1 MEYRKLPDTDIQ
13 ISVLAQG
20 CWSFA
25 GDDYW
30 GPQDDRDSIA
40 TVHSALAEGVNFFD
54 TAESY
59 GDGHSESVLGRAL
72 EDRRLRRTQI
82 AGKDSRFRRL
92 QLRST
97 RAKGA
102 HASRRFNLIEDDLAN

>member
-30 GPQDDRDSIA
+30 APQDDRDSIA
-40 TVHSALAEGVNFFD
+40 TVHSALEEGVNFFD
-54 TAESY
+54 
-59 GDGHSESVLGRAL
+59 RK
-72 EDRRLRRTQI
+72 LRR
-82 AGKDSRFRRL
+82 RPFRKRPG
-92 QLRST
+92 S
-97 RAKGA
+97 G
-102 HASRRFNLIEDDLAN
+102 SRRSPPSKNSDSGERFALSASATSEHES